1 MVAACT
7 RRTLCYAPW
16 INIKG
21 QIMQYK
27 PLGRTDIMV
36 SDLCLGTMTWGSQN
50 TEAEGHA
57 QIDHALAAGINFID
71 TAEMYPVTPIKP
83 ETVGHT
89 EAIVGT
95 WLEKSGRR
103 DDVVVATK
111 VTGANGGFCR
121 DGEPISSDAIA
132 RALEGSLT
140 RLRTDHVDLYQL
152 HWPNRGSYC
161 FRQNWD
167 YDPSRQNRADT
178 VQHMEDVLG
187 ALQRHME
194 AGKIRHVGLSN
205 ESAWGTMMWL
215 RVAEANGWPR
225 MQAIQNEYSLLYRLF
240 DTDMAEVTANED
252 VGCLA
257 YSPLATGLLT
267 GKYLDGAVPEG
278 SRMSIQPTLGDRVSP
293 FVHDAV
299 AAYVAIAEKHGV
311 DLVQMAL
318 AFCRSRPFMTSTI
331 FGATS
336 IAQLDRALGAADL
349 TLSDEV
355 MAEIGQAHR
364 AHPMPY

>member
-1 MVAACT
+1 
-7 RRTLCYAPW
+7 
-16 INIKG
+16 
-21 QIMQYK
+21 MQYK
-27 PLGRTDIMV
+27 PLGRTGLKV

-50 TEAEGHA
+50 TQAEGHA

-71 TAEMYPVTPIKP
+71 TAEMYPVTPIAA

-89 EAIVGT
+89 ESIVGT
-95 WLEKSGRR
+95 WLEKTGRR
-103 DDVVVATK
+103 GDVVLATK

-132 RALEGSLT
+132 RALDGSLM

-161 FRQNWD
+161 FRQNWE
-167 YDPSRQNRADT
+167 YDPSHQTRAET

-187 ALQRHME
+187 ALQGHVE
-194 AGKIRHVGLSN
+194 AGKIRHLGLSN
-205 ESAWGTMMWL
+205 ETAWGTTMWL
-215 RVAEANGWPR
+215 QIAQANGWPR

-240 DTDMAEVTANED
+240 DTDLAEVAANED
-252 VGCLA
+252 VGCLS
-257 YSPLATGLLT
+257 YSPLAAGLLT
-267 GKYLDGAVPEG
+267 GKYLGGAVPDG
-278 SRMSIQPTLGDRVSP
+278 SRKSIQDTLGGRVTP
-293 FVHDAV
+293 YVDAAV
-299 AAYVAIAEKHGV
+299 QAYADIAARHGL

-336 IAQLDRALGAADL
+336 MAQLDRALGAADL
-349 TLSDEV
+349 TLDADV
-355 MAEIGQAHR
+355 MADIGAAHR